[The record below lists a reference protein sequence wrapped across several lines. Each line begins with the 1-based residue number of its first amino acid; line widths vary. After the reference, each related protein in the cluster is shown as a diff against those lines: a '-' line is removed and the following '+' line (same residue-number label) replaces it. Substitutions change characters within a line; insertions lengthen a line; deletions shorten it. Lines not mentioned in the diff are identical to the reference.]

1 MSQKLVTIASCLAV
15 ALASLLS
22 AMFVVNPG
30 LVKAYKS
37 PGSPSGFVNDFA
49 GVIDDTVQ
57 TVLESDLS
65 AFSDSTS
72 NQIVVATVN
81 SLEGDSIENFANE
94 LFREWGVGGKDR
106 NNGVLLL
113 VSPGDR
119 QVRIEV
125 GYGLEGAITDLES
138 GRIID
143 GVVLPAFREGD
154 YAKGIVDATDALK
167 IAAREEY
174 SAPATVK
181 KSSSIFNSDVLF
193 FLFFVFVWVS
203 SFLARSK
210 SWWAGGVIGAI
221 IAGIGW
227 LVLDSVAGQIVLTI
241 FAPILGLFLDW
252 LVSRNYKKNIGF
264 FTTRNILLC

>member
-22 AMFVVNPG
+22 AVFVVNPG

-94 LFREWGVGGKDR
+94 LFREWGVGGH
-106 NNGVLLL
+106 LLFACW
-113 VSPGDR
+113 SYFRPDAWCCPTR
-119 QVRIEV
+119 
-125 GYGLEGAITDLES
+125 AIGPLH
-138 GRIID
+138 R
-143 GVVLPAFREGD
+143 P
-154 YAKGIVDATDALK
+154 
-167 IAAREEY
+167 AARA
-174 SAPATVK
+174 SPH
-181 KSSSIFNSDVLF
+181 NSRF
-193 FLFFVFVWVS
+193 H
-203 SFLARSK
+203 
-210 SWWAGGVIGAI
+210 
-221 IAGIGW
+221 
-227 LVLDSVAGQIVLTI
+227 
-241 FAPILGLFLDW
+241 
-252 LVSRNYKKNIGF
+252 
-264 FTTRNILLC
+264 C